1 MKKIL
6 ITRKLIKSSED
17 YASKIFDAVLNSND
31 KLLNEN
37 ELVNKSNDCDGI
49 LSSITD
55 NINANIISKFSSKIK
70 IISNF
75 AVGFGN
81 IDVEAAK
88 KRKIIVTNTPDVLTD
103 ATAEIAILVLLGAAR
118 RAKEGIDFARKK
130 SWKWSSD
137 FLVGKQLT
145 GMRLGILGMGRIGRA
160 VADRARAFGMK
171 IHYYNRSKLE
181 KNLEKDAVYHHTL
194 ESLLSVSDFFSI
206 NCPST
211 KETKHIINRKTIK
224 YFPNGAVVSNSARGD
239 MIDDDAMV
247 EALKNGKIFSL
258 GLDVYNGEP
267 NIHPEYLSL
276 PNVFVL
282 PHLGSSTIKT
292 RTDMGNLAIN
302 NIEEFF
308 KTGKCKN
315 TVNLIQPIVVK

>member
-6 ITRKLIKSSED
+6 ITRKLMKSSEN
-17 YASKIFDAVLNSND
+17 YALRIFNAKLNEED
-31 KLLNEN
+31 KLLTAD
-37 ELVNKSNDCDGI
+37 ELISKSNDCDGI
-49 LSSITD
+49 ITSVTD
-55 NINANIISKFSSKIK
+55 KLDINIILKLSDKIK

-81 IDVEAAK
+81 IDLDAAK
-88 KRKIIVTNTPDVLTD
+88 KRNIIVTNTPDVLTD

-118 RAKEGIDFARKK
+118 RAKEGIECVNKK
-130 SWKWSSD
+130 NWKWTAN
-137 FLVGKQLT
+137 FLLGKQLT
-145 GMRLGILGMGRIGRA
+145 GSRLGILGMGRIGRA
-160 VADRARAFGMK
+160 IANLARSFGMK
-171 IHYYNRSKLE
+171 IHYYNRSRLS
-181 KNLEKDAVYHHTL
+181 KNLEKDAIYHKSL

-206 NCPST
+206 NCPAT
-211 KETKHIINRKTIK
+211 KETKHIINNKTIK
-224 YFPNGAVVSNSARGD
+224 YLPDGAVISNSARGD
-239 MIDDDAMV
+239 MIDDDAMI

-267 NIHPEYLSL
+267 NIHPEYLKL

-282 PHLGSSTIKT
+282 PHLGSATTKT
-292 RTDMGNLAIN
+292 RIAMGDLAIS

-315 TVNLIQPIVVK
+315 KVN

>member
-6 ITRKLIKSSED
+6 ITRKLIKSSEE
-17 YASKIFDAVLNSND
+17 YALKIFNAKLNDED
-31 KLLNEN
+31 KILTKDQLISES
-37 ELVNKSNDCDGI
+37 EDCDGI

-55 NINANIISKFSSKIK
+55 KFDKDIIYKLSKKIK

-81 IDVEAAK
+81 IDVHAAK
-88 KRKIIVTNTPDVLTD
+88 ERNIVVTNTPDVLTD
-103 ATAEIAILVLLGAAR
+103 ATAEIAILILLGAAR
-118 RAKEGIDFARKK
+118 RAKEGIEWTKK
-130 SWKWSSD
+130 QNWKWSAD

-145 GMRLGILGMGRIGRA
+145 GSRLGILGMGRIGRA
-160 VADRARAFGMK
+160 VADKARAFGMK
-171 IHYYNRSKLE
+171 IHYHNRTRLDKSLE
-181 KNLEKDAVYHHTL
+181 KGAIYHKSL

-206 NCPST
+206 NCPAT
-211 KETKHIINRKTIK
+211 KETKHIINKKTIK
-224 YFPNGAVVSNSARGD
+224 HFPDGTIISNSARGD
-239 MIDDDAMV
+239 MIDDDAVV

-267 NIHPEYLSL
+267 KIHPEYLTL

-282 PHLGSSTIKT
+282 PHLGSATTKT
-292 RTDMGNLAIN
+292 RTAMGDLAVS

-315 TVNLIQPIVVK
+315 KVN

>member
-6 ITRKLIKSSED
+6 ITRKLIKSSEE
-17 YASKIFDAVLNSND
+17 YASSIFDIKLNEED
-31 KLLNEN
+31 KLLTKD
-37 ELVNKSNDCDGI
+37 ELIDKSSDCDGI
-49 LSSITD
+49 LSSLTEKLD
-55 NINANIISKFSSKIK
+55 ADVISKLSDKVK

-81 IDVEAAK
+81 IDFDAAK
-88 KRKIIVTNTPDVLTD
+88 KRNIIVTNTPDVLTD
-103 ATAEIAILVLLGAAR
+103 ATAEIAMLVLLGAAR
-118 RAKEGIDFARKK
+118 RAKEGIEWVNKK
-130 SWKWSSD
+130 NWKWSST
-137 FLVGKQLT
+137 FLMGKQLS
-145 GMRLGILGMGRIGRA
+145 GSRLGILGMGRVGRA

-171 IHYYNRSKLE
+171 IHYYNRSRLN
-181 KNLEKDAVYHHTL
+181 KNLEKNAVYHKSL

-211 KETKHIINRKTIK
+211 KETKHIINNKTIK
-224 YFPNGAVVSNSARGD
+224 CFPNGAVISNSARGD

-247 EALKNGKIFSL
+247 DALKNGKIFSL

-267 NIHPEYLSL
+267 DIHPDYLTL

-282 PHLGSSTIKT
+282 PHLGSATKKT
-292 RTDMGNLAIN
+292 RTAMADLAIN
-302 NIEEFF
+302 NIDEFF

-315 TVNLIQPIVVK
+315 KIN